1 MTFGVSNRGEELQ
14 YTSGYTGTDVE
25 LYLYL
30 DSTDTDGDGT
40 EDGDDLDDTSTYADV
55 TTDPGGYSV
64 VTHSII
70 SGDVGQFNGDYG
82 IEFTETI
89 DVSDTE
95 GNVDGLLLVE
105 AGTDNIIA
113 RSEIQNAEPGPYQ
126 SLDGLSSLEV
136 TPRVTSD

>member
-40 EDGDDLDDTSTYADV
+40 ADGDDLDDTSTYADV
-55 TTDPGGYSV
+55 TTDPGGYGV
-64 VTHSII
+64 VTHSIV
-70 SGDVGQFNGDYG
+70 SSDVGQFNGDYG

-89 DVSDTE
+89 DVSNTE
-95 GNVDGLLLVE
+95 GDVDGLLLVE